1 MEIKGKRILVLGG
14 YGEVGSAV
22 CRQLLIYEPE
32 MLVVTSLRESEAR
45 DAAKELETE
54 YHTPCEIKH
63 DFGNLFVRFEHRDK
77 TIDAIIKDPILLRQL
92 VDDNLAELN
101 REILSSSTL
110 YRLITEYNPDIII
123 DCINTATALAYR
135 DVFYAYGTM
144 RSDMAA
150 GMSVDPGDIAYSLLA
165 TIAIPPLI
173 RHVQILN
180 EAMKR
185 VGTQV
190 YLKIGTTGT
199 GGMGLNIPFTHGEES
214 PSRLLMA
221 KSALSGAQ
229 TMLLFTMNRTPGWP
243 VIKEIKPAAMI
254 GWKEVAKGAITR
266 PGKQFNAYDC
276 DASTAYTLT
285 KGHTFE
291 LNGTR
296 HGRQLPQKTLE
307 GIYVDTGENGIFSRD
322 EFKLITALGLMEFVT
337 PEEIAHTAMLT
348 ILGIDTSKD
357 VIGALE
363 GAVMDPSYQA
373 GCLRESAVKRM
384 DSLGRQGVGYGYLG
398 PHPTKLLF
406 EVSLLRECF
415 GNVEKILALKPAD
428 LAATLEQHIY
438 KDQASRVDPIS
449 IGIPILAAD
458 GERLLFA
465 TRLSR
470 DKSWEAEPWEIN
482 DESINAFAARE
493 WIDLR
498 PDNMARW
505 QDRFRNVLGEV
516 LCSSL
521 CTSSRSHGGECIES
535 RNGETPID
543 AGEMVARVLIDEFG
557 GGRNKAYT
565 AAGGKYI

>member
-32 MLVVTSLRESEAR
+32 MLVVTSLRQSEAH
-45 DAAKELETE
+45 DAARELQDE
-54 YHTPCEIKH
+54 YHLPCEIKH

-77 TIDAIIKDPILLRQL
+77 TIDAIIKDPMLLRQL

-101 REILSSSTL
+101 REILGSSTL

-135 DVFYAYGTM
+135 DVFYAYSTM
-144 RSDMAA
+144 RADMAA
-150 GMSVDPGDIAYSLLA
+150 GAANDAADVGYSLLA

-276 DASTAYTLT
+276 DGTAAYPLT
-285 KGHTFE
+285 RGLTFQF
-291 LNGTR
+291 NGTK
-296 HGRQLPQKTLE
+296 HGTQLQQKTLE

-357 VIGALE
+357 VIGAIE

-373 GCLRESAVKRM
+373 GCLRDSAVKRM
-384 DSLGRQGVGYGYLG
+384 DAMGRQGVGYGYLG

-406 EVSLLRECF
+406 EASLLRQCF
-415 GNVEKILALKPAD
+415 GNVENILALTPAE
-428 LAATLEQHIY
+428 LASALEDY
-438 KDQASRVDPIS
+438 VYNNQAFRINPIS
-449 IGIPILAAD
+449 IGIPILASD
-458 GERLLFA
+458 GSKLLCA
-465 TRLSR
+465 TRPNR
-470 DKSWEAEPWEIN
+470 DKSWEVEPWEIT
-482 DESINAFAARE
+482 DESIDTFAARE

-498 PDNMARW
+498 PRNMARW

-521 CTSSRSHGGECIES
+521 CTSSRSHGGECIET
-535 RNGETPID
+535 RDGATPID
-543 AGEMVARVLIDEFG
+543 AGEVVARVLIDEFG

-565 AAGGKYI
+565 SAGGKYI

>member
-32 MLVVTSLRESEAR
+32 MLVVTSLRENEAS
-45 DAAKELETE
+45 DAAKELEAE
-54 YHTPCEIKH
+54 YRTPCEIKH
-63 DFGNLFVRFEHRDK
+63 DFGNLFVRFQHRDK
-77 TIDAIIKDPILLRQL
+77 TIDAIIKDPLLLRQL

-101 REILSSSTL
+101 LEILGSSTL

-135 DVFYAYGTM
+135 DVFYAYSKM
-144 RSDMAA
+144 RTDMAA
-150 GMSVDPGDIAYSLLA
+150 GQAADSADIGYSLLA

-276 DASTAYTLT
+276 DGPDAFPL
-285 KGHTFE
+285 KRGLTFE
-291 LNGTR
+291 LNGTQ
-296 HGRQLPQKTLE
+296 HGKRLPEKTLE
-307 GIYVDTGENGIFSRD
+307 GVYVDTGENGIFSRD

-348 ILGIDTSKD
+348 ILGIDASKD
-357 VIGALE
+357 VIGAIE

-373 GCLRESAVKRM
+373 GCLRESAVRRM
-384 DSLGRQGVGYGYLG
+384 DAMGKQGVGYGYLG

-406 EVSLLRECF
+406 EVNLLSQCF
-415 GNVEKILALKPAD
+415 GNVEQILALSPAE
-428 LAATLEQHIY
+428 LAATLEDHVY
-438 KDQASRVDPIS
+438 KNQATRIDPIS
-449 IGIPILAAD
+449 IGIPILAPD

-465 TRLSR
+465 TRPNQ
-470 DKSWEAEPWEIN
+470 DKSWEVEPWTIT
-482 DESINAFAARE
+482 DESIDTFAARE

-498 PDNMARW
+498 PDNMAQW

-516 LCSSL
+516 HCSSM
-521 CTSSRSHGGECIES
+521 CMSSRSHGGECIDTK
-535 RNGETPID
+535 NGKTPID

-557 GGRNKAYT
+557 GGRNKAY
-565 AAGGKYI
+565 ASAGGKYI